1 MRHDS
6 DTVKKREVAT
16 RQAMASLR
24 PPRGTG
30 RFHPWQ
36 GSVATGPRQ
45 CPACPPPSA
54 PRNSFLVGAGHDP
67 PAVTGRPHR
76 TAG

>member
-16 RQAMASLR
+16 RQAMANLR
-24 PPRGTG
+24 PPRGTE

-36 GSVATGPRQ
+36 GSVATGPR
-45 CPACPPPSA
+45 
-54 PRNSFLVGAGHDP
+54 
-67 PAVTGRPHR
+67 
-76 TAG
+76 